1 MNNFISNKVLYI
13 GGLMKLIHK
22 RIFIFLLLV
31 FVMFIVIL
39 IRIGYIVTTKSQ
51 VYIDRAYDLWTRN
64 IPVSYKRGKIYDC
77 NGKLIVGNTISP
89 SLAII
94 PKQIEDK
101 EYTINYLST
110 ILEINRKDIEKH
122 FDKNVS
128 IELIKPSG
136 KNIDL
141 EKAKKII
148 SKNLPGVYVIGDVVR
163 FYPYGNT
170 LSHVLGI
177 VGSDNQGLSGLEL
190 AYDSLLKGEVGS
202 INIFTDAHG
211 KKIDNISDSYTDSEG
226 GIDIYLTINIDLQ
239 VSLENVMDN
248 AMKYYDCEET
258 IGLLMNPNNSSILA
272 ISSRPNFDIYN
283 YQDYDQEVYNRNLPI
298 WKSYEYGST
307 FKFVTYTAGLEEGVF
322 EVNEH
327 FNCCG
332 YKVIDGT
339 RIKDWKAGGHGTQTF
354 YEVMQ
359 NSCNPGFMEI
369 GGRLG
374 KDRLFEYINKYGFG
388 SKTKVDLIG
397 ESSGIVF
404 DLDKVGP
411 VELATSSFGQ
421 GNSGTAIQLVNACS
435 AAVNGGNLHIPY
447 IVKGL
452 GVKNTII
459 FESEK
464 QLVRKVISDETSNIL
479 CNALERVVSL
489 GTARGAYIEGYRVGA
504 KTGTAQIASD
514 GMYLENQ
521 YILSLL
527 GVMPVNDPQIIAY
540 IAVTKPKTYI
550 QYGGVVAAPLVKEV
564 LLQAITVLNI
574 SPQEG
579 GIPIDSR
586 WYIDDFY
593 YPVSEYVG
601 LNINEVKQHG
611 YYKIK
616 IVGDGDKIISQSPSY
631 GSRVI
636 QGSIVYLYTN

>member
-1 MNNFISNKVLYI
+1 
-13 GGLMKLIHK
+13 MKKIHK
-22 RIFIFLLLV
+22 RVFLVLLFVFIFFIIMLV
-31 FVMFIVIL
+31 
-39 IRIGYIVTTKSQ
+39 RIGYIVSSKSTI
-51 VYIDRAYDLWTRN
+51 YLERAYDLWTRN

-77 NGKLIVGNTISP
+77 KGKLIVGNTISP

-94 PKQIEDK
+94 PKQIKDK

-110 ILEINRKDIEKH
+110 VLEVPKRDLVGH

-136 KNIDL
+136 KNISID
-141 EKAKKII
+141 KAKII
-148 SKNLPGVYVIGDVVR
+148 IEKNLPGVYVIGDVVR
-163 FYPYGNT
+163 YYPYGNT
-170 LSHVLGI
+170 LSHLLGI

-190 AYDSLLKGEVGS
+190 EYDSLLKGEVGS

-211 KKIDNISDSYTDSEG
+211 KKINNLSDSYTDSSG
-226 GIDIYLTINIDLQ
+226 GIDLYLTINIDIQ
-239 VSLENVMDN
+239 VSLENVLDN
-248 AMKYYDCEET
+248 AMKYYDCEEA
-258 IGLLMNPNNSSILA
+258 IGLMMNPKDSSIIA
-272 ISSRPNFDIYN
+272 IASRPNFDIKN

-298 WKSYEYGST
+298 WKCYEYGST

-322 EVNEH
+322 NVNDH

-332 YKVIDGT
+332 YTMVDGT
-339 RIKDWKAGGHGTQTF
+339 RIKDWKKGGHGTQSF

-369 GGRLG
+369 GRRLG
-374 KDRLFEYINKYGFG
+374 SEKLFKYIKDYGFG
-388 SKTKVDLIG
+388 KKTNVDISG

-404 DLDKVGP
+404 NVDNVGP

-435 AAVNGGNLHIPY
+435 AAVNGGVLHIPY
-447 IVKGL
+447 VVKGL
-452 GVKNTII
+452 GLNNSII
-459 FESEK
+459 YESSK
-464 QLVRKVISDETSNIL
+464 QEIRRVISEETSKIVR
-479 CNALERVVSL
+479 NALERVVSL

-514 GMYLENQ
+514 GAYLDNQ

-527 GVMPVNDPQIIAY
+527 GVLPMNNPEIACY

-564 LLQAITVLNI
+564 LLQAITINNI
-574 SPQEG
+574 PKQSG
-579 GIPIDSR
+579 GIKIDSR

-593 YPVSEYVG
+593 YTVSDYVG
-601 LNINEVKQHG
+601 MDVVKVQPHG
-611 YYKIK
+611 YYQIK
-616 IVGDGDKIISQSPSY
+616 IIGDGDKIISQSPKANE
-631 GSRVI
+631 RVI
-636 QGSIVYLYTN
+636 QGSYVYLYTNQQK